1 MLSTWLLTWT
11 ATATERVE
19 PAVAGPRHT
28 GMHLRLARVDGS
40 VRAVAAPVVAA
51 LLVLGLVAGAVA
63 LSGGLG
69 GDEVT
74 VGPGSGATGGGEPG
88 SPGSEVPGT
97 SGTGSPAPGG
107 PADGGQPM
115 SRFVAAVPSPDGT
128 SLTATFWGGVADC
141 FRYRVTAR
149 ETEQTV
155 ELTLHE
161 KRRGGAA
168 VCIELAQEWTRTIS
182 LDQPLGDRTVVD
194 ASNGAPVPTDPLS
207 P

>member
-1 MLSTWLLTWT
+1 
-11 ATATERVE
+11 
-19 PAVAGPRHT
+19 
-28 GMHLRLARVDGS
+28 MHVRLAREDGS
-40 VRAVAAPVVAA
+40 VRAVAAPVVVA

-63 LSGGLG
+63 LSGGFG
-69 GDEVT
+69 SDEVA

-88 SPGSEVPGT
+88 SSGREVPGS
-97 SGTGSPAPGG
+97 SGTGSATPGG

-115 SRFVAAVPSPDGT
+115 SRFIAAVPSPDGM
-128 SLTATFWGGVADC
+128 SLTATFWGGVEDC

-161 KRRGGAA
+161 KRRGGTP
-168 VCIELAQEWTRTIS
+168 VCIELAQEWTRTVT

-194 ASNGAPVPTDPLS
+194 GSNGVPVPTDPLT